1 MNKDQ
6 IIDVADKAFREL
18 NFKLSFELI
27 YGMITHQ
34 QLTNIEKSDAYNQL
48 GNLIQFDPNLDNEDE
63 IGLKYYSKAI
73 ELNTKNEAALL
84 NIISTFGSSPN
95 CHQNTKL
102 LKYAYE
108 QLVEIEYNF
117 TLFDLE
123 SIEKKLNSHF

>member
-63 IGLKYYSKAI
+63 TPL
-73 ELNTKNEAALL
+73 
-84 NIISTFGSSPN
+84 
-95 CHQNTKL
+95 
-102 LKYAYE
+102 
-108 QLVEIEYNF
+108 
-117 TLFDLE
+117 
-123 SIEKKLNSHF
+123 